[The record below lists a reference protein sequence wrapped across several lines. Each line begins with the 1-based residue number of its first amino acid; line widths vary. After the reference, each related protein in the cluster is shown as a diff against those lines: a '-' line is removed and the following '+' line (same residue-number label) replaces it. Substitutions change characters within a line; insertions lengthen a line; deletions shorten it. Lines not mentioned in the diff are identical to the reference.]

1 MRQVSVLSK
10 HVCKNAYKLANK
22 PLSWWLRSSSQNFPS
37 STLVIITTK
46 SQQLT
51 VYRSDL
57 LDIFLVQCR
66 KSLRVLLP
74 EFLSD
79 MRSEKHALLII
90 LHCRPFSLVT
100 RPQKRGFHP
109 KVLRY
114 LLNE

>member
-1 MRQVSVLSK
+1 MNSFPGGSGVLRRTF
-10 HVCKNAYKLANK
+10 L
-22 PLSWWLRSSSQNFPS
+22 S
-37 STLVIITTK
+37 STLVIITSQ
-46 SQQLT
+46 SQQLA
-51 VYRSDL
+51 VYLDYL

-66 KSLRVLLP
+66 KALRVVQLELLI
-74 EFLSD
+74 D

-100 RPQKRGFHP
+100 RPEKGGFHP